1 MSIYICTE
9 CRYEFPVELS
19 NLIEQNIQVYCERCG
34 SPFILE
40 GVKFTPAQTP
50 IKKKITP
57 SIVLSKKDSTNLNKL
72 IQFLNKISFLP
83 IFIFTIISFG
93 LIFQIAFDLENWRP
107 ILFKRGILGFIGL
120 FLLKYDRAYI
130 APKIKEQKYNEVF
143 LDSLCWGILACV
155 LYGTGVIILI
165 KGVFIFIYVVSDK
178 QNKNFKSFTLSIV
191 LYFTRTQRTN
201 L

>member
-57 SIVLSKKDSTNLNKL
+57 SIVLFKKDSTNLNKL

-93 LIFQIAFDLENWRP
+93 LIFQIAFDLENWRS

-120 FLLKYDRAYI
+120 FLLIYDHKY
-130 APKIKEQKYNEVF
+130 KILN
-143 LDSLCWGILACV
+143 SL
-155 LYGTGVIILI
+155 
-165 KGVFIFIYVVSDK
+165 
-178 QNKNFKSFTLSIV
+178 
-191 LYFTRTQRTN
+191 
-201 L
+201 